1 MSDLDPA
8 PHEHEVLA
16 TAASRPELRLI
27 APRDVP
33 LGGVRAM
40 TVSRTLPE
48 RSLSTVGA
56 WCFLDEAGPASH
68 LTRVLPHP
76 HIGLQTVSWLLEGS
90 IRHRDTVGSS
100 VLVRPGQLNLMT
112 SGVGI
117 AHSEF
122 TPGEDAE
129 PVHLLQLW
137 IALPE
142 HARHGAPHFEQ
153 HVELPVLERDGWSA
167 TVLLG
172 ELDGAVSPATTY
184 TPLVGAEVR
193 LQPGTTAVLP
203 VHAGFEHAVLVPR
216 GTVVVDGVELGRGP
230 LAYLG
235 SERTVVEISAGESG
249 ATVLLIGGEPLA
261 EDLVMWWNFVGRTHD
276 EIAGYREEWQ
286 ERAERFGSVDG
297 WGSAEWI
304 PAPPLPNSRLKPRK
318 RPQR

>member
-16 TAASRPELRLI
+16 TGVSRPELRLI
-27 APRDVP
+27 EPRDVP

-56 WCFLDEAGPASH
+56 WCFLDEAGPAQH

-100 VLVRPGQLNLMT
+100 VLVQPGQLNLMT
-112 SGVGI
+112 SGAGI

-129 PVHLLQLW
+129 TVHLLQLW
-137 IALPE
+137 IALPD

-153 HVELPVLERDGWSA
+153 HAQLPVLVRDGWSA

-172 ELDGAVSPATTY
+172 ELDGALSPATTY
-184 TPLVGAEVR
+184 TPLIGAEVR
-193 LQPGTTAVLP
+193 IEPGSTAVLP
-203 VHAGFEHAVLVPR
+203 VRAEFEHAVLVPR
-216 GTVVVDGVELGRGP
+216 GSVTIDGVEIGRGP
-230 LAYLG
+230 LASLG
-235 SERTVVEISAGESG
+235 SDRSALEITAGESG

-261 EDLVMWWNFVGRTHD
+261 EDLIMWWNFVGRTHD
-276 EIAGYREEWQ
+276 EIVEARDAWE
-286 ERAERFGSVDG
+286 AHSARFGEVAGHDG
-297 WGSAEWI
+297 ARI
-304 PAPPLPNSRLKPRK
+304 PAPPLPGIRLTPR
-318 RPQR
+318 RRR